1 VDNASSFENDL
12 IVPTTNSLTEG
23 QRPAVPGQHLALR
36 DVVMRR
42 TPRPA
47 SKVLLWNGDTEA
59 GVRRSDEFTADDRN
73 PANSAAFQGA
83 AL

>member
-1 VDNASSFENDL
+1 MDNASSFENDL

-36 DVVMRR
+36 DAVMRR

-47 SKVLLWNGDTEA
+47 FPRFSFEMETLKRVCDAAMNLLPTTGTPLIQRHFKE
-59 GVRRSDEFTADDRN
+59 RR
-73 PANSAAFQGA
+73 
-83 AL
+83 